1 LGVLKTLYALRW
13 RNNVMIL
20 HLGGD
25 TVVSTKNIIA
35 ILDVETAK
43 ISKTNREFLR
53 IAEEEGFIQK
63 ISEDQPKSF
72 ILAEIN
78 KKSVIYLS
86 PISSTTLL
94 KRSSFVEEISINS
107 TNYEGSMV
115 NGKQYKI

>member
-1 LGVLKTLYALRW
+1 
-13 RNNVMIL
+13 MIL

-35 ILDVETAK
+35 IFDMETTK
-43 ISKTNREFLR
+43 ISRTSREFLR
-53 IAEEEGFIQK
+53 IAKEEGFIQK
-63 ISEDQPKSF
+63 ISEDQPKTF

-94 KRSSFVEEISINS
+94 KRSSFIDEISINS
-107 TNYEGSMV
+107 TDMKGV
-115 NGKQYKI
+115 W